1 MTQKWVEMGDIDIKV
16 EKSPPIGW
24 LVFDRPEKMNAMH
37 AGMWGAL
44 PDKIRELEEDP
55 AVRVIVFR
63 GAGEQAFSA
72 GADIAEF
79 HEHGTS
85 STADAL
91 AGIREDAFRAIA
103 ECRKPTVGMIHGFC
117 MGGGC
122 AIALNLD
129 IRIASE
135 DAVFAITPARLGL
148 GYPHSGI
155 QRAVAELGP
164 AATRY
169 LFLTA
174 NKVNAHQAER
184 MGLVQEVHPAN
195 ELEGATETLALRIAG
210 NAPKTIRAVRASV
223 HHILSPGDGDT
234 GAVETLIAE
243 CAGSEDFQEGLRA
256 FVEKRPPEF
265 RDA

>member
-1 MTQKWVEMGDIDIKV
+1 MIPRRD
-16 EKSPPIGW
+16 
-24 LVFDRPEKMNAMH
+24 KMNGTH

-44 PDKIRELEEDP
+44 TETIRELEEDP
-55 AVRVIVFR
+55 EVGVIVFR
-63 GAGEQAFSA
+63 GEGEQALSE

-85 STADAL
+85 PTADAL
-91 AGIREDAFRAIA
+91 AGICEDAFRAIA
-103 ECRKPTVGMIHGFC
+103 ECRKPTIGMIPGFC

-155 QRAVAELGP
+155 ERAVAELGP

-174 NKVNAHQAER
+174 NKVNARQAER
-184 MGLVQEVHPAN
+184 MGLVQEVHPAK
-195 ELEGATETLALRIAG
+195 ELKGATETLASRIAG

-223 HHILSPGDGDT
+223 RHILSLDDRDT
-234 GAVETLIAE
+234 GAVEALIAE
-243 CAGSEDFQEGLRA
+243 CAGSEEFQEGRRA
-256 FVEKRPPEF
+256 VVEKRSPEF

>member
-1 MTQKWVEMGDIDIKV
+1 MTQEWFDLSDSDIKI
-16 EKSPPIGW
+16 ENSPPIGW
-24 LVFDRPEKMNAMH
+24 LVFNRPEKMNAIH

-44 PDKIRELEEDP
+44 PERIRELEEDP
-55 AVRVIVFR
+55 AVGVIVFR

-79 HEHGTS
+79 HEHGS
-85 STADAL
+85 SPTADAL
-91 AGIREDAFRAIA
+91 AGLREDAFRAIA
-103 ECRKPTVGMIHGFC
+103 ECRKPTVAMIHGFC

-122 AIALNLD
+122 AIALNID

-155 QRAVAELGP
+155 QRAVVELGP

-174 NKVNAHQAER
+174 NKVNARQAER
-184 MGLVQEVHPAN
+184 MGLVQEVHPAK
-195 ELEGATETLALRIAG
+195 ELKGATKTLASRIAG

-223 HHILSPGDGDT
+223 RDILSTDDRDT
-234 GAVETLIAE
+234 GAVEALIAE

-256 FVEKRPPEF
+256 FVEKRSPEF